1 MPISSTILSLADLSE
16 GYNALA
22 CVAKATINQD
32 IASCIVQ
39 IHLEENPKHIYQ
51 TPYYHDWKHAI
62 NVGKL
67 ASKRLNEL
75 IHLLPVGQRP
85 TDAEITR
92 LSLGI
97 YNYSLWHDLQ
107 HRTDRINTPNYTFDA
122 STRLEEILSYSL
134 EYMCAEPLT
143 DGTLRSVYTVSRL
156 QDHSINTCHISPESY
171 SAICLIREMQAFNL
185 TKNKTIFTPEDM
197 QLAHAVIV
205 GGTYVEFSHGTF
217 ISPFLRQRLS
227 GGQLG
232 LDIYNDFETS
242 HILQASDP
250 NLIEVLMLLAMSD
263 GDIGSATSD
272 PDEFIKSSISYAFEQ
287 FFVQKPGMIEKFK
300 HWNDLSQEIKNLLS
314 NQFMT
319 YFFQHIDNQIDFA
332 KGRIAAKRQENLC
345 LAKLPSLQEFMTNT
359 HAYGG
364 TSIEYLKRLKLQISN
379 FSFEELLDFLASSNF
394 LVKIN

>member
-1 MPISSTILSLADLSE
+1 
-16 GYNALA
+16 
-22 CVAKATINQD
+22 
-32 IASCIVQ
+32 
-39 IHLEENPKHIYQ
+39 
-51 TPYYHDWKHAI
+51 
-62 NVGKL
+62 
-67 ASKRLNEL
+67 
-75 IHLLPVGQRP
+75 
-85 TDAEITR
+85 
-92 LSLGI
+92 
-97 YNYSLWHDLQ
+97 
-107 HRTDRINTPNYTFDA
+107 
-122 STRLEEILSYSL
+122 
-134 EYMCAEPLT
+134 
-143 DGTLRSVYTVSRL
+143 
-156 QDHSINTCHISPESY
+156 
-171 SAICLIREMQAFNL
+171 MQAFNL